1 VGGSHPVSSTESGES
16 VIPYSC
22 KNEDEFPWYCRRIGA
37 RVGDRHLVVEEGGF
51 LFQPP
56 GVVHALC
63 IRPTS
68 VPEDPSARLPAGV
81 PEVPLMHLFVW
92 LAVSGL
98 QSSEKHR
105 SGRPAHSTA

>member
-37 RVGDRHLVVEEGGF
+37 RVGDRHFVVEEGGF

-68 VPEDPSARLPAGV
+68 VPEDPSARLRCLRCP
-81 PEVPLMHLFVW
+81 
-92 LAVSGL
+92 
-98 QSSEKHR
+98 QRISSFGWR
-105 SGRPAHSTA
+105 